1 VHCVAVEHALSHV
14 RVIRLAVLCAVEDKM
29 DGICTFFFN
38 SFPHVYDYF
47 PCILWNGIIIFI
59 INVLCAFAWTYM
71 DLFIILISIALAD
84 RFRQLNRCMQS
95 IKGKV
100 SFFNKFSILYG
111 WFLSLEIPH
120 HARLPLRK
128 KFLCHAT
135 LRTRL
140 GPVCEQC
147 CNTWSL

>member
-1 VHCVAVEHALSHV
+1 MVLPSPPHNVLCCSQDTSLLIPSLSWVLTHNVHCVAVEHALSHV

-47 PCILWNGIIIFI
+47 PCTLWNGIIIFI

-111 WFLSLEIPH
+111 
-120 HARLPLRK
+120 
-128 KFLCHAT
+128 
-135 LRTRL
+135 
-140 GPVCEQC
+140 
-147 CNTWSL
+147 